1 MIFQCNVTA
10 QNQTLSFVWVFS
22 NPINLQNKDLGEN
35 IYHSERQFYCCHIL
49 HELKKVLAHTKTCWT
64 WTRKNNLR
72 FQTRIF
78 FIGIFQLWGMGLPG
92 GEYSVIP
99 AHYSDS
105 EPTNLCSLFLNAA
118 CLMEKQQIPI
128 L

>member
-1 MIFQCNVTA
+1 MLLHKIRHYLLFG
-10 QNQTLSFVWVFS
+10 SF
-22 NPINLQNKDLGEN
+22 PILLICRIKISGEN
-35 IYHSERQFYCCHIL
+35 IYHSERQFYCYHIL

-118 CLMEKQQIPI
+118 CLMEKQKIPI

>member
-1 MIFQCNVTA
+1 MLLHKIRHYLLFG
-10 QNQTLSFVWVFS
+10 SF
-22 NPINLQNKDLGEN
+22 PILLICRIKISGEN

-92 GEYSVIP
+92 GEYSIIP
-99 AHYSDS
+99 ALYSDS

-118 CLMEKQQIPI
+118 CLMEKQKIPT